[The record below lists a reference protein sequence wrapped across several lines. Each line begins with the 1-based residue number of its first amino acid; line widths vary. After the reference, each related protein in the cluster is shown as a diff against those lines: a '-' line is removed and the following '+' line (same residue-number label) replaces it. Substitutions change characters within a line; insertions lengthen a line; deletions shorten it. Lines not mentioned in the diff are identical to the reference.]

1 MLTIEECLEA
11 GKAGV
16 EITNDHYHN
25 HLPGISGSKLKLLEE
40 SNRHFDNADNFDMGP
55 QDYFSLGTCVH
66 EMVLEPH
73 NQSFAVMPSFD
84 GRTTAGKAAKALW
97 LRENSDKQIISSD
110 DYEKAG
116 RMAKNVKAIC
126 GEIID
131 KSICERSLFVHWEL
145 DIIIKSRIDAQHG
158 SDDYDLKTI
167 TPKQGM
173 SDWELYNHAEK
184 LGYFTSAAL
193 RQIVRSCLGMP
204 IGDSYLIFVS
214 TSPGHMV
221 KVRRIP
227 DLALDRAS
235 EKVNDLLASRAFY
248 LRHDIDSDTKELYI

>member
-1 MLTIEECLEA
+1 MLTIQQCLDA
-11 GKAGV
+11 GKNGV
-16 EITNDHYHN
+16 EISNDHYHS
-25 HLPGISGSKLKLLEE
+25 LPGISGSKLKLLEE
-40 SNRHFDNADNFDMGP
+40 SNRHFDNAANFDMGEK
-55 QDYFSLGTCVH
+55 DYFNIGTCVH

-73 NQSFAVMPSFD
+73 IKSFTVMPKFD
-84 GRTTAGKAAKALW
+84 GRTTFGKEEKALW
-97 LRENSDKQIISSD
+97 IENNKDKQAIPEE

-116 RMAKNVKAIC
+116 RMARNVKAIC
-126 GEIID
+126 GDIID
-131 KSICERSLFVHWEL
+131 NSICERSLFVHWEQN
-145 DIIIKSRIDAQHG
+145 IIIKSRIDAQHG
-158 SDDYDLKTI
+158 NDDYDLKTI

-235 EKVNDLLASRAFY
+235 EKVNELLASRAFY
-248 LRHDIDSDTKELYI
+248 LRHGIDGDTKDLYI